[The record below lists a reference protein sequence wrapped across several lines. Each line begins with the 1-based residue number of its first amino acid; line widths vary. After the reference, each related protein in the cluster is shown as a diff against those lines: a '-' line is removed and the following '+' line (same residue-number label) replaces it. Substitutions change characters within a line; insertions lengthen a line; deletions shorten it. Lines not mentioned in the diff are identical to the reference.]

1 VRSVLGL
8 GEWEMGG
15 GDECGEKGQA
25 PHPFIV
31 SEGERGDQAA
41 AVLHHNGMK
50 AAVSEGN
57 QSGDVVGSD
66 EEYVLRPL
74 RERRQHREAA
84 CAHARQWRRQSA
96 WGRRRGRREKGRVGR
111 PKATGPAGRW
121 ADAGE
126 REGGPRLDRKAG
138 WAGWPLG
145 RLGRK

>member
-1 VRSVLGL
+1 
-8 GEWEMGG
+8 MGG

-41 AVLHHNGMK
+41 AVLRHNGMK
-50 AAVSEGN
+50 VTISEGN

-74 RERRQHREAA
+74 RERRQRREAA

-111 PKATGPAGRW
+111 LAGGPTRGRGKVGRGWTERPDGPAGRW
-121 ADAGE
+121 AD
-126 REGGPRLDRKAG
+126 
-138 WAGWPLG
+138 WAESDGKILF
-145 RLGRK
+145 RIKI